1 MNTGLPALL
10 TRPTA
15 ALDEPRTSAPLEGLS
30 ALRYPLDAGVP
41 ARIPLAGDRALIL
54 ALGLGQARR
63 LLELDPAAVV
73 IGPTAASS
81 LDTDTDRDPDQPVA
95 RLTLVAGEAI
105 GETCA
110 VVPGRSCRLAVAG
123 ATLVELVVDRLVVTA
138 GSLRSP
144 GQYSSV
150 IELRWRE
157 TDRASADGPVL
168 GEGDP
173 GIPTSLLAA
182 WHGRR
187 LTGRLS
193 GEKVLP

>member
-1 MNTGLPALL
+1 VNTGLPALL
-10 TRPTA
+10 TRPA
-15 ALDEPRTSAPLEGLS
+15 VALDEPRNTAPPEGLS
-30 ALRYPLDAGVP
+30 ALRYPLDTGVP

-54 ALGLGQARR
+54 AVGLGQARR

-73 IGPTAASS
+73 IGPSAASS
-81 LDTDTDRDPDQPVA
+81 VDADIDRDPDQPVA

-123 ATLVELVVDRLVVTA
+123 ATLVELVVDRLVITA

-144 GQYSSV
+144 GEYSSF

-157 TDRASADGPVL
+157 TERASAAGPL
-168 GEGDP
+168 LREGDP

-187 LTGRLS
+187 LTGRLLP
-193 GEKVLP
+193 EKVLL